1 MTKRRQFIKMA
12 PALAGLSVMEL
23 NESKPAFNG
32 PLVLSTWD
40 FGLEA
45 NKAAVSVLD
54 QKKSA
59 LDAVEAGVMV
69 PESDPNNLSVGYG
82 GLPDRDGR
90 VTLDACIMNH
100 QGKAG
105 SVCALEQIKHPIS
118 VARKVMEK
126 TPHVILVGDGAL
138 QFALKEGFQ
147 KENLLTEKSRKAWEE
162 WKITSKYQPQINI
175 ENHDTIGMIVM
186 DQQGQLAG
194 ACTTSGLA
202 FKMHG
207 RVGDSPIIGSG
218 LYLDRE
224 VGAATG
230 TGLGEVVLRQCSAFL
245 IVELMRNGKSPQK
258 ACEEAIRR
266 IVRANENYREFQVGF
281 IAVNLKGQIGA
292 YAIQPGFS
300 FAVYQS
306 GKHEVRPANSYIK

>member
-1 MTKRRQFIKMA
+1 MA
-12 PALAGLSVMEL
+12 PALAGIGVL
-23 NESKPAFNG
+23 NVQDQDFKPG
-32 PLVLSTWD
+32 MPLILSTWD
-40 FGLEA
+40 FGMEA
-45 NKAAVSVLD
+45 NKAAVEVLD

-69 PESDPNNLSVGYG
+69 PENDPNNLSVGYG

-100 QGKAG
+100 KGKAG
-105 SVCALEQIKHPIS
+105 SVCALEHIRHPIA
-118 VARKVMEK
+118 VARRVMEK

-138 QFALKEGFQ
+138 QFALSEGFQ
-147 KENLLTEKSRKAWEE
+147 KENLLTDKSRKAWED
-162 WKITSKYQPQINI
+162 WKVTSKYQPRINI

-186 DQQGQLAG
+186 DQNGQLAG

-218 LYLDRE
+218 LYLDQQ

-230 TGLGEVVLRQCSAFL
+230 TGLGEAVLRQCSAFL

-266 IVRANENYREFQVGF
+266 IIQANENYKEFQVGF
-281 IAVNLKGQIGA
+281 LAVNLKGQVGA
-292 YAIQPGFS
+292 YSIQPGFS
-300 FAVYQS
+300 YAIYRS
-306 GKHEVRPANSYIK
+306 GQHQVLPANSFIK